1 MTWENLDYVRPEWL
15 DQDHIVGKLK
25 LFVLDV
31 CDSDDYLSASDAF
44 YRIHQLVQSAPDLP
58 TKASYIYRE
67 YLQMLAV
74 LKATFLP
81 LLSES
86 DIAAFMKTDLV
97 FALEVQDID
106 VLAKINNLL
115 LIHKGFSEGESA
127 VSSQLLQAL
136 EQNAEF
142 LGIEPIEVKGTDAT
156 QNPVVANWLTDY
168 KQFVGTPP
176 QRSMPQRIGAAER
189 IAYISQSP
197 NAHLLNEDQK
207 IILRRLLEIF
217 DWLRSAK
224 NTYTSELKPGR
235 PSITNPPMAPPP
247 NLGSRPAPQR
257 TAGSSYLPVSPP
269 PAPVPP
275 PAAPIPVPE
284 ITPRPA
290 LPKSADIKPP
300 INLSMGVGAQ
310 SVPQAGGHRLEDVL
324 EHVHL
329 RVEAGLPVSEDDTR
343 AIIEIIKTKQKS

>member
-1 MTWENLDYVRPEWL
+1 MKHKYNQPNIFHLTPVVITKPEEIFAVTWENLDYVRPEWL

-115 LIHKGFSEGESA
+115 LIHKGFS
-127 VSSQLLQAL
+127 
-136 EQNAEF
+136 
-142 LGIEPIEVKGTDAT
+142 
-156 QNPVVANWLTDY
+156 
-168 KQFVGTPP
+168 
-176 QRSMPQRIGAAER
+176 
-189 IAYISQSP
+189 
-197 NAHLLNEDQK
+197 
-207 IILRRLLEIF
+207 
-217 DWLRSAK
+217 
-224 NTYTSELKPGR
+224 
-235 PSITNPPMAPPP
+235 
-247 NLGSRPAPQR
+247 
-257 TAGSSYLPVSPP
+257 
-269 PAPVPP
+269 
-275 PAAPIPVPE
+275 
-284 ITPRPA
+284 
-290 LPKSADIKPP
+290 
-300 INLSMGVGAQ
+300 
-310 SVPQAGGHRLEDVL
+310 
-324 EHVHL
+324 
-329 RVEAGLPVSEDDTR
+329 
-343 AIIEIIKTKQKS
+343 